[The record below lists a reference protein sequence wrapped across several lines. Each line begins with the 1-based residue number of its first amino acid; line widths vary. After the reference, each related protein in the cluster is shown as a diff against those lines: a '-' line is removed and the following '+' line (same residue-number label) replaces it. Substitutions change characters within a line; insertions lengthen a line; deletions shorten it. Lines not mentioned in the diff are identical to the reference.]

1 MTATTYI
8 PYSYKETLAAS
19 EKVQW
24 TVDEI
29 IGGDKQLDFTKPFMP
44 ESLAR
49 VEMLDFLDEREK
61 LILNQIRGNEY
72 LCMFGIVEEYILPY
86 VVDHARPLLNGDD
99 YRVRALLNFAEEEAK
114 HIHLFRRFREEFE
127 NGFGTKC
134 EVIGPADAI
143 GRTVLA
149 HHPLAVALNILHIEW
164 MTQRHYTD
172 SVTNNKVL
180 DPQFKSLLKHHWMEE
195 AQHAKLD
202 TLMVEALAE
211 SCSDAEIAAAFDE
224 YLQIGMSVDDGLAQQ
239 VELTLDAFMRAT
251 GRMLTSG
258 ERRRFIDVQRQAARW
273 TFIGSG
279 MNHPKLVATVER
291 LNPALRTKLEEIAPA
306 FS

>member
-8 PYSYKETLAAS
+8 PYSYKETLASS

-61 LILNQIRGNEY
+61 LALNQIRGNEY
-72 LCMFGIVEEYILPY
+72 LCMFGIVEEYILPF
-86 VVDHARPLLNGDD
+86 VIDHARPLLSGDD

-114 HIHLFRRFREEFE
+114 HIHLFRRFREEFD

-143 GRTVLA
+143 GRAILA

-172 SVTNNKVL
+172 SV
-180 DPQFKSLLKHHWMEE
+180 
-195 AQHAKLD
+195 
-202 TLMVEALAE
+202 
-211 SCSDAEIAAAFDE
+211 
-224 YLQIGMSVDDGLAQQ
+224 
-239 VELTLDAFMRAT
+239 
-251 GRMLTSG
+251 
-258 ERRRFIDVQRQAARW
+258 
-273 TFIGSG
+273 
-279 MNHPKLVATVER
+279 
-291 LNPALRTKLEEIAPA
+291 
-306 FS
+306 